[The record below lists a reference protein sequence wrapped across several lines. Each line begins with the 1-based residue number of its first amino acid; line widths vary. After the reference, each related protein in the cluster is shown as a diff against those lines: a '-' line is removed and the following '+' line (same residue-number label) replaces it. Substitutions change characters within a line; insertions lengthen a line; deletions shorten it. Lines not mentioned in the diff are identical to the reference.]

1 VPPAIAL
8 SAGSASD
15 GRRAVRK
22 SRTIAT
28 LIAAS
33 ATLNV
38 YQRNVPIPPSTK
50 STT

>member
-1 VPPAIAL
+1 MSI
-8 SAGSASD
+8 
-15 GRRAVRK
+15 
-22 SRTIAT
+22 TIEQ

-38 YQRNVPIPPSTK
+38 YHRKLPMPMSTK